1 MICDKM
7 QEFMCWTT
15 QQKPKNVHLAFLM
28 VLAWLNRSGGGSQAP
43 DVIFFLTI
51 KKITDNV
58 RCLLG
63 VSLGSP
69 HFCNGY
75 LYIYIYTIA
84 LFRPPQYL
92 ERKKARSTWM
102 LMLLNIF
109 VLKITV
115 PLTPL
120 NKLLPNK
127 SSSVRVA
134 TINT

>member
-1 MICDKM
+1 MICNKM
-7 QEFMCWTT
+7 QFMCWTT
-15 QQKPKNVHLAFLM
+15 QQKPINVHLAFLM
-28 VLAWLNRSGGGSQAP
+28 VLAWLNRSGGGGSQAP

-51 KKITDNV
+51 KKYTDNV
-58 RCLLG
+58 RCMWG

-75 LYIYIYTIA
+75 LYIYIQ
-84 LFRPPQYL
+84 LRCLDPPQYL